1 VVGKIDNDAPVL
13 YPANLSISMEIVS
26 ILFMVEN
33 YGRIVHPLTIS
44 LAKGRKADCLG
55 LGFMITLFI
64 DE

>member
-1 VVGKIDNDAPVL
+1 
-13 YPANLSISMEIVS
+13 MEIVS